1 MTMAVKT
8 ATLRTERLTATVA
21 AEVLNVDLDR
31 FVSDEALP
39 AAVMKALEEHGVLVF
54 RELQLDD
61 ETQVAF
67 CSKLG
72 AVREFPENPVPG
84 IFVISRDPAK
94 TPYDQRSNTR
104 WHIDGVVDQDF
115 PTKASMLSAKVL
127 ASEGGET
134 EFASAYAA
142 HDQLPDTEQAQVATL
157 RVWHSL
163 AASYRDRL
171 HEKTPEQLAEIARRS
186 RERPLVWIHH
196 NGRKSLLLG
205 HTADYVIGMDV
216 DEGRALLSDL
226 LARATTPERVYRHS
240 WSVGDA
246 VLWDNRG
253 VFHRATPY
261 DPTSGRELHRTTL
274 LGDEVIAEHEHPHAV
289 VRDGVI
295 P

>member
-1 MTMAVKT
+1 MTNAAKS
-8 ATLRTERLTATVA
+8 ATVTTERLTATVA
-21 AEVLNVDLDR
+21 AEVLDVDHDR
-31 FVSDEALP
+31 LVNDDDLP
-39 AAVMKALEEHGVLVF
+39 AAVMKALGQNGVLVF
-54 RELQLDD
+54 RGLDLDD

-72 AVREFPENPVPG
+72 IVREFPESAVPG
-84 IFVISRDPAK
+84 IFVISRDRTK
-94 TPYDQRSNTR
+94 TPYDQRSNAR

-115 PTKASMLSAKVL
+115 PAKASMLSAKTV

-142 HDQLPDTEQAQVATL
+142 YDALSDDEKEQLAEL
-157 RVWHSL
+157 CVWHSL

-171 HEKTPEQLAEIARRS
+171 HEKTSEQLAEIARRS
-186 RERPLVWIHH
+186 RARSLVWIHD

-226 LARATTPERVYRHS
+226 LARATTPDRVYRHT

-274 LGDEVIAEHEHPHAV
+274 LGDEVVPGHARV
-289 VRDGVI
+289 QNGVI